1 MTHLQF
7 VAMALTRIPKVD
19 LERVLAMGELAN
31 GVHVQ
36 NRVNNREPLSIDLRV
51 IALKLMMTY

>member
-7 VAMALTRIPKVD
+7 VAMALTHIPKVD

-31 GVHVQ
+31 GVRVQ
-36 NRVNNREPLSIDLRV
+36 SQINNLGLLNIE
-51 IALKLMMTY
+51 

>member
-36 NRVNNREPLSIDLRV
+36 SQVNNRVLLN
-51 IALKLMMTY
+51 IA

>member
-7 VAMALTRIPKVD
+7 AVMALIHIPKVD

-36 NRVNNREPLSIDLRV
+36 SQINNRGLLNIE
-51 IALKLMMTY
+51 

>member
-7 VAMALTRIPKVD
+7 VAMALTHIPKVD

-36 NRVNNREPLSIDLRV
+36 SQVSNRVLLNIE
-51 IALKLMMTY
+51 

>member
-7 VAMALTRIPKVD
+7 VAMALTHIPKVD

-51 IALKLMMTY
+51 IALKRMRT